1 MQLRI
6 YAKYSESDSKILP
19 DGFEARV
26 VAAEKRY
33 QIFVDGKGVKL
44 FFSLIFAFP
53 CITLLLSYFYA
64 KGARLYT
71 RDILSNPQYHSRL
84 AALFTMGQ
92 MFTLFVAIMD
102 ALSISFPGCECIANG
117 YMKNMILALCIM
129 EFTVFAFTCVV
140 FVTLGCVFCCKKR
153 NDDENV
159 AQVFRMFYKLV
170 FCTSSINISPNEAKL
185 WFVTLGLIPPLL
197 TLSSHI
203 GFIIAGWISSHNQGL
218 PIFLLYMFVGIFFFF
233 SFQQT
238 YSFFS
243 DWKELY
249 AVKKKRNNTRQ
260 KNEGIDEVDY
270 EKGIRTKKEKKG
282 LDFRILLGEIVSGIL
297 VLGIVVY
304 LGSTFTQLPILQVTD
319 DIVTYTYQLGQY
331 ALVFAVFFLTY
342 KSTQKQ
348 DSSGI
353 VPKGSLKFWRRLYKK
368 TQDANVDSEG
378 EIKVNANVEDSDM
391 AREYECQIK
400 VNENPGG
407 TKVSVV
413 DKHVISDADKTD
425 ALAAVLIFKLMKLND
440 NDPECCKELLK
451 QIVE

>member
-33 QIFVDGKGVKL
+33 QTFVDGKGVKL

-53 CITLLLSYFYA
+53 CITLLLCYFYA
-64 KGARLYT
+64 KGARLYM
-71 RDILSNPQYHSRL
+71 RDILSNPRCHSRL
-84 AALFTMGQ
+84 AALFAMGQ

-102 ALSISFPGCECIANG
+102 ALSLSFPGCECIANG
-117 YMKNMILALCIM
+117 YMRKMILAHCIM
-129 EFTVFAFTCVV
+129 EFIVFAFTCVV
-140 FVTLGCVFCCKKR
+140 FVTLGCFFCCKKR

-159 AQVFRMFYKLV
+159 AQVFQMFYKLI

-185 WFVTLGLIPPLL
+185 WFLTLGLIPPLL
-197 TLSSHI
+197 SLSSHI
-203 GFIIAGWISSHNQGL
+203 GFIIAGWISSYNQGL

-238 YSFFS
+238 YSYFS
-243 DWKELY
+243 DLKELY
-249 AVKKKRNNTRQ
+249 AVKKARNDTQRN
-260 KNEGIDEVDY
+260 KGIDEVDY
-270 EKGIRTKKEKKG
+270 EKGIRAKKENKG
-282 LDFRILLGEIVSGIL
+282 LDFRILLGEIVSGIF

-319 DIVTYTYQLGQY
+319 DVVTYAYQLGQY

-353 VPKGSLKFWRRLYKK
+353 VPKGSLKFWRRLYKE

-391 AREYECQIK
+391 ARENECQIK
-400 VNENPGG
+400 VNETPGG

-413 DKHVISDADKTD
+413 DKNVISDADKTD
-425 ALAAVLIFKLMKLND
+425 ALAAVLIFKLMKLN
-440 NDPECCKELLK
+440 NTDPECCKALLK
-451 QIVE
+451 QIDE